1 MQKRTLALSVAS
13 IFAAA
18 SFGAMA
24 EMPTFYGDL
33 NISVA
38 DSDTGY
44 TVQGTSNDKG
54 TVLENNSSNIGIKG
68 AHEINS
74 ALKLVYKAEF
84 GVNGTDNDADTFSSR
99 NTYLGLAGGFG
110 EVVFGR
116 NDTAF
121 KGSEGG
127 ADAFGNLNADITMIL
142 PGQDRVADGITYT
155 LPSMGL
161 FSGKATYILED
172 DNNTNDIPGTDKVEE
187 GDNFALMVGYGDKT
201 LKKAKFFVG
210 AGYVDGIKGLTAYR
224 ITGQVKVGELAL
236 AAIYQDSEK
245 TADSSIDATGYTVS
259 AKYPLGN
266 FMLKA
271 QYGFDDGGMGT
282 FAKKAN
288 DDATNA
294 GTVEDVT
301 NYTIGG
307 DYTLSKA
314 AYVYGHYAYYD
325 ASVKGAEDIDDSVFT
340 VGLRYRF

>member
-1 MQKRTLALSVAS
+1 
-13 IFAAA
+13 
-18 SFGAMA
+18 MA

-142 PGQDRVADGITYT
+142 PGQDRVADGVTYT

-172 DNNTNDIPGTDKVEE
+172 DNAGATSDD

-201 LKKAKFFVG
+201 LKKAKYFVG

-236 AAIYQDSEK
+236 AAIYQDSEA

-282 FAKKAN
+282 FASKYAN
-288 DDATNA
+288 EKDSNGDKVNT

-301 NYTIGG
+301 NYTIGA

>member
-33 NISVA
+33 NISVT

-68 AHEINS
+68 SHEINS

-142 PGQDRVADGITYT
+142 PGQDRVADGVTYT

-161 FSGKATYILED
+161 VSAKATYILED
-172 DNNTNDIPGTDKVEE
+172 DNDGATSDD
-187 GDNFALMVGYGDKT
+187 GDNFALMVGYGDKK
-201 LKKAKFFVG
+201 LKKANYYVG

-236 AAIYQDSEK
+236 GAIYQDSEK
-245 TADSSIDATGYTVS
+245 TSDSSIDATGYTLS

-288 DDATNA
+288 ADDTNT